1 MVLRGVLRTLP
12 RKLNTPSASLR
23 RSRGA
28 SGASPPGK
36 PRIAAAAAGPP
47 GWRFDPGKG
56 AGWGE
61 GGKKCEE

>member
-28 SGASPPGK
+28 SGCL
-36 PRIAAAAAGPP
+36 AAGEAPNSSGSCRP
-47 GWRFDPGKG
+47 SRL
-56 AGWGE
+56 E
-61 GGKKCEE
+61 V